1 MSRFAIL
8 LACLLALSCNAR
20 GHSGGG
26 KLPPLE
32 RPAGPMDLEAARR
45 YVLEL
50 VNRDREKEGLPPVE
64 RDEIAER
71 GAQRHVED
79 MVRTGFTAH
88 WGTDGSVPEQRYTEA
103 GGVDFVQE
111 NAACF
116 FDGTPREL
124 DPNPTFTA
132 VQLEKI
138 ETAFISEVPP
148 NDGHRKNILKPVHN
162 FLGVG
167 LGKPLGVDQ
176 PCMAQEFVDR
186 YGEYDAVPKT
196 AKVGQNLRISGSVAA
211 PVEFGGVGLS
221 RIDPA
226 QKRSAAELNATNVYP
241 VPEPFVL
248 FFPAGFKTPK
258 PVQLD
263 GNKFSIE
270 APLSDGGKPG
280 RYGVSVWG
288 KYPGADAL
296 VMISLRIVDVR

>member
-1 MSRFAIL
+1 
-8 LACLLALSCNAR
+8 
-20 GHSGGG
+20 
-26 KLPPLE
+26 
-32 RPAGPMDLEAARR
+32 
-45 YVLEL
+45 
-50 VNRDREKEGLPPVE
+50 
-64 RDEIAER
+64 
-71 GAQRHVED
+71 
-79 MVRTGFTAH
+79 
-88 WGTDGSVPEQRYTEA
+88 
-103 GGVDFVQE
+103 
-111 NAACF
+111 
-116 FDGTPREL
+116 
-124 DPNPTFTA
+124 
-132 VQLEKI
+132 
-138 ETAFISEVPP
+138 
-148 NDGHRKNILKPVHN
+148 
-162 FLGVG
+162 
-167 LGKPLGVDQ
+167 
-176 PCMAQEFVDR
+176 MAQEFVDR

-296 VMISLRIVDVR
+296 VMISLRIVEVR